1 MNTKAS
7 LSKSSLTR
15 SFGAIGACCVL
26 LGLAVFSS
34 ASFAQS
40 RGGAGSGC
48 GPAGYVHEVSGAGT
62 IARASAKEAPAK
74 VGDQFESET
83 VFRTGPDE
91 KTILKFA
98 DGQVV
103 ALGPNSV
110 LHIGRYCF
118 VAGDLRQSVSNLD
131 LQRGEMRVVTGLI
144 GETNR
149 DGMRISAGD
158 SMLSIL
164 KSGGADF
171 TVLVT
176 PEPEEVGAAVVAR
189 GEISVRT
196 PYGPIY
202 KIDAGQYAPWQ
213 PGRTP
218 PPPLP
223 ITAAPAVIQAAV
235 AGLWS
240 LVVPTNA
247 PVNVASAARMT
258 VIATA
263 ATLTQAAGS
272 EQKLAGYVDAASSNV
287 LIRSATGKA
296 QNASAGNTF
305 EAGTTFTTGADGGAV
320 LKFADGQVVVLGP
333 NSIFTIDQYQF
344 DPRDVKAGKAA
355 LDLDNGAM
363 RVVTGSIHAENR
375 DATSITAGASIVSI
389 LSTGPADFTIAVNTK
404 DKEVGVARVSV
415 GEISVH
421 TPYGQI
427 DKIRIEQSNLWGPRN
442 TPDEPVAV
450 GSSLGVVQAAVALQ
464 LSGLPDDA
472 PVAVAP
478 AAKAVAAVAEA
489 NRAQAAAN
497 ADPSNTRLQ
506 AAAQSAADA
515 ASAATLAA
523 NAASQAVAAAI
534 FASALTAL
542 PATASGPAATAS
554 GPAQA
559 QVATAPPLAMPVAP
573 IATTVTPGAA
583 GGCLGSKC

>member
-1 MNTKAS
+1 MSTSLTKPRNTK
-7 LSKSSLTR
+7 L
-15 SFGAIGACCVL
+15 FGAFGSGCVL
-26 LGLAVFSS
+26 LALAVFSS
-34 ASFAQS
+34 VSFAQS

-48 GPAGYVHEVSGAGT
+48 GPAGYVHEMSGAGT
-62 IARASAKEAPAK
+62 IARTSAKEAPTK

-103 ALGPNSV
+103 ALGPNST

-118 VAGDLRQSVSNLD
+118 VAGDLRQSVSSLD
-131 LQRGEMRVVTGLI
+131 LLRGEMRVVTGLI

-149 DGMRISAGD
+149 EGMRISAGD
-158 SMLSIL
+158 STLSIL
-164 KSGGADF
+164 KAGGADF

-176 PEPEEVGAAVVAR
+176 PEPEETGAAVVAR

-213 PGRTP
+213 SGRTP

-223 ITAAPAVIQAAV
+223 ITAAPAVVQAAV

-247 PVNVASAARMT
+247 PVIVASAARMA

-263 ATLTQAAGS
+263 ATLAQAAS
-272 EQKLAGYVDAASSNV
+272 NEQKLAGYVDAASSNV
-287 LIRSATGKA
+287 SIRSATGKA
-296 QNASAGNTF
+296 LNAGAGNTF
-305 EAGTTFTTGADGGAV
+305 EAGTTFTTGAEGRAV
-320 LKFADGQVVVLGP
+320 LKFADGQIVVLGP
-333 NSIFTIDQYQF
+333 DSIFTIDQYQF
-344 DPRDVKAGKAA
+344 DPRDVKAGRAA
-355 LDLDNGAM
+355 LDLNIGVM

-375 DATSITAGASIVSI
+375 DATSIAAGASIISI
-389 LSTGPADFTIAVNTK
+389 LSTGPADFTVAVDTK
-404 DKEVGVARVSV
+404 GKEAGVARVSV

-421 TPYGQI
+421 TPYGPI
-427 DKIRIEQSNLWGPRN
+427 DKIRVEQSNLWGPEN
-442 TPDEPVAV
+442 TPDQPVAV
-450 GSSLGVVQAAVALQ
+450 GTSLGFVQATAALQ

-472 PVAVAP
+472 PVAVA
-478 AAKAVAAVAEA
+478 AAARAAAAVAEA

-506 AAAQSAADA
+506 AAAVAAAEA
-515 ASAATLAA
+515 ASTATQTA

-542 PATASGPAATAS
+542 PATASGPAQTL
-554 GPAQA
+554 
-559 QVATAPPLAMPVAP
+559 VALAPPLAMPVAP
-573 IATTVTPGAA
+573 ISPTVTPG
-583 GGCLGSKC
+583 GGVRATCTGSPC